1 MIQTELNYNP
11 YLGETNIKFNGN
23 DPRINSLVEKYTKSK
38 LQSWVKELP
47 SIFHDEMNGYDFEL
61 LFSGTNLE
69 FTELVSAFSIINTI
83 EEQVKLVHINK
94 IESRDSK
101 VKRINSL
108 IEWLR
113 VNRNRKFNYE
123 GFLEKN
129 NELMTE
135 AYHYVVLHAELQ
147 SSTSLD
153 DRKIKIE
160 NILDITELQNTN
172 LNNTAILICVNR
184 EVLLNL
190 QNELSMLLSRSD
202 VDKEQ
207 LFFYIDR
214 NLNKSIVER
223 TIKDLEVINPQILKA
238 IDDEIVLKYFDVFP
252 ITEYITKMIIEF
264 EKLYKEVKEKL
275 DCESEIVAVT
285 NKDIHEQINK
295 IDSSVE
301 LLTNSIGLFKE
312 KDEIYLYDSYQFLID
327 DFEKKLY
334 KWRSRKTKLY
344 SYSEASD
351 YALELSQNI
360 VTWGEEFKKAIELHE
375 ERLKNDIYIKYNQWY
390 MTNGHEVDYHIKVA
404 FSSELEEIFLSDE
417 LNNQLMELKEEHWV
431 TPGKGLLAQIFNANE
446 PEQEPVLQTTWQLN
460 VWREHVEKNIS
471 PLLISMINTSEKAL
485 LKYAEELSVDYQ
497 YKLKEM
503 SNQKLLEKDRLINQ
517 LSNEER
523 QLEIDYIWLSDFKS
537 QLTKIE
543 KE

>member
-38 LQSWVKELP
+38 LQSWIKELP

-94 IESRDSK
+94 IESRDNK
-101 VKRINSL
+101 VKKINNL

-223 TIKDLEVINPQILKA
+223 TIKDLEVFNPQILKA

-252 ITEYITKMIIEF
+252 ITEYISKMIIEF

-295 IDSSVE
+295 LDSSVE
-301 LLTNSIGLFKE
+301 LLTNSNGLFKE

-360 VTWGEEFKKAIELHE
+360 VVWREEFKKAIELHE

-390 MTNGHEVDYHIKVA
+390 KTNGHEVDYLTKVA
-404 FSSELEEIFLSDE
+404 FSSELEEISLSDE

-431 TPGKGLLAQIFNANE
+431 TPGKGLLAQIFNVNE

-460 VWREHVEKNIS
+460 IWREHVEKKIS
-471 PLLISMINTSEKAL
+471 PILISMINTSEKAL
-485 LKYAEELSVDYQ
+485 LKYAEELLVDYQ

-503 SNQKLLEKDRLINQ
+503 LNQKLLEKDRLINQ